1 MLVHH
6 LSMWIKQYHAWKHA
20 QDCACHAVGHF
31 MDKHNCHV
39 EYLVQIN
46 GVQIRVFLEERFPET
61 LDVDQNISSES
72 LGSEW

>member
-1 MLVHH
+1 
-6 LSMWIKQYHAWKHA
+6 MWIKQYHAWKHG

-46 GVQIRVFLEERFPET
+46 GVADSSFPGRKAPR
-61 LDVDQNISSES
+61 DVRR
-72 LGSEW
+72 